1 MKRILYNIASILLG
15 LLFANSGLNKIFE
28 YLPQP
33 DQLPEELA
41 KDTAALYEISW
52 LIPLIAIVEI
62 LGGILIAIPKTRAV
76 GVLTLMPIMVG
87 ITLVHTVVEPSGL
100 LMIGIMWVIFLWIIY
115 ENKAKYQQLFL

>member
-1 MKRILYNIASILLG
+1 MKLKLYNIASILLG

-62 LGGILIAIPKTRAV
+62 LGGILIAIPKIRAV

-87 ITLVHTVVEPSGL
+87 ITLVHTVVEPSCL
-100 LMIGIMWVIFLWIIY
+100 LIIGIMWVIFLWIIY
-115 ENKAKYQQLFL
+115 ENKAKYQKLFL